1 MNVGP
6 CMCRHGTAMYVWMGL
21 RCLLLVRLFCGQF
34 SLLESRVLLTSFRI
48 EFCQPSFS
56 VGVFSLVYF
65 YWRKDN
71 NCLIHQCF
79 VVQQSFQYTHTQTVH
94 MVRRKISFFLW
105 STKKCHSI
113 QVAQEVKWKFLYHFS
128 SGLFILPNKRV
139 AVYVLSVNI
148 QKLEDPIGKTN
159 QLHGSIEFNLAEK
172 RK

>member
-65 YWRKDN
+65 CWRKDN

-79 VVQQSFQYTHTQTVH
+79 VVQQSFQYTHTHKRCIWWEEKSPFSYDPQKSVTAFKLP
-94 MVRRKISFFLW
+94 RKW
-105 STKKCHSI
+105 SENFCI
-113 QVAQEVKWKFLYHFS
+113 IFQVDCSCCRLKEWPCVCW
-128 SGLFILPNKRV
+128 V
-139 AVYVLSVNI
+139 
-148 QKLEDPIGKTN
+148 
-159 QLHGSIEFNLAEK
+159 
-172 RK
+172 